1 MGKLIEIVARKKQKI
16 VTELISEN
24 IYQPTDRS
32 YLLELPLKN
41 LESILL
47 LRTYSPTKKADV

>member
-1 MGKLIEIVARKKQKI
+1 MGKLIQIVARKKQKI
-16 VTELISEN
+16 VAELISNN
-24 IYQPTDRS
+24 IYQPTDRP

-47 LRTYSPTKKADV
+47 LRTKSPSLKADL

>member
-1 MGKLIEIVARKKQKI
+1 MGKLIQIVARKKQKI
-16 VTELISEN
+16 AAELIAKN
-24 IYQPTDRS
+24 IYQATDRP

-47 LRTYSPTKKADV
+47 RTSPSQKADL

>member
-1 MGKLIEIVARKKQKI
+1 MGKLIQIVARKKQKI
-16 VTELISEN
+16 VAQLISEN

-47 LRTYSPTKKADV
+47 LRTKSPSKADL

>member
-1 MGKLIEIVARKKQKI
+1 MGKLIQIVARKKQKI
-16 VTELISEN
+16 VAELISKN
-24 IYQPTDRS
+24 IYQATDRS

-47 LRTYSPTKKADV
+47 LRTSPSQKADL